1 MTVSCGDGGNESFE
15 LTSMWPLD
23 GLLKPP
29 RDATKFLN
37 QAGCVL
43 DGHGKLHKRYQKH
56 NPRFSYSQAIS
67 GPFKNFPDSP
77 SANPR
82 HFRLLYVVS

>member
-1 MTVSCGDGGNESFE
+1 MAVSCDNSGNEPFD
-15 LTSMWPLD
+15 LTGMWPLD

-29 RDATKFLN
+29 RDAAKFLN

-56 NPRFSYSQAIS
+56 DPRSAYSRAIP
-67 GPFKNFPDSP
+67 GPSKNLPDSP
-77 SANPR
+77 FANPR
-82 HFRLLYVVS
+82 YFRLLYVAS